1 MTDLWPVSRCHV
13 DRLFLSRRK
22 MHSLPFERN
31 TAEKSV
37 RARGGAREEEKDG
50 TAELKTG
57 RILVFVVV
65 VDARWKNLFR
75 NGHMSRSRKAVS
87 SSSPSPH
94 PRILQRYPEIVYL
107 LTSVKYVATVGEA
120 MTTTTTTKTTKTATT
135 TKTKTTTTRHR

>member
-1 MTDLWPVSRCHV
+1 
-13 DRLFLSRRK
+13 